1 MKKFLRSTFYRFGP
15 RTRRAVRRAVVLPLD
30 LLTLLRHGGRPRY
43 AGIPLPL
50 PGEVFTGGGDFLANG
65 LLFKAHFTGLG
76 GLKPDERVLDIG
88 SGLGRMAI
96 PLTDYLSRTDAYEG
110 FDVVREAVDLC
121 TRRITSRYPGF
132 RFTWVPLHND
142 LYTAAGERAAEF
154 TFPYADADF
163 DFAWATS
170 VFTHMDRD
178 EVARYLAETRRVMRP
193 GGRFL
198 ATFFLM
204 DAEAQRAS
212 QGGTY
217 AFPVERDG
225 VWYMDPNVVGAN
237 VAFRPEE
244 VESMARAAG
253 WEGVE
258 IHYGRWSGRRGPTF
272 DFQDVVVL
280 RTSN

>member
-1 MKKFLRSTFYRFGP
+1 M
-15 RTRRAVRRAVVLPLD
+15 VRRAVVLPVD
-30 LLTLLRHGGRPRY
+30 LWTLLRHGGRPRY

-65 LLFKAHFTGLG
+65 LLFKDHFTGLG

-96 PLTDYLSRTDAYEG
+96 PLTDYLTRPDAYEG

-132 RFTWVPLHND
+132 CFTWVPLHND
-142 LYTAAGERAAEF
+142 LYTAGGERAADF

-178 EVARYLAETRRVMRP
+178 EVARYLAEARRVMRP

-212 QGGTY
+212 QGGAY
-217 AFPVERDG
+217 GFPVERDG

-237 VAFRPEE
+237 VAFRPED
-244 VESMARAAG
+244 VEAMARAAG

-272 DFQDVVVL
+272 DFQDVVLL
-280 RTSN
+280 RAGN